1 MAGGRFGAA
10 NGGGG
15 GGSCFG
21 DNSATSPLLPDNFA
35 VIVGISSERSG
46 VESLDSDDVADDVDE
61 MADDE
66 DMLAAAPLAV
76 DTWLLWW

>member
-21 DNSATSPLLPDNFA
+21 DNSATRPLLPGIFA
-35 VIVGISSERSG
+35 VTVGISSDRSG
-46 VESLDSDDVADDVDE
+46 VESLDSDEVADDVDE

-66 DMLAAAPLAV
+66 DMLAAALIAE